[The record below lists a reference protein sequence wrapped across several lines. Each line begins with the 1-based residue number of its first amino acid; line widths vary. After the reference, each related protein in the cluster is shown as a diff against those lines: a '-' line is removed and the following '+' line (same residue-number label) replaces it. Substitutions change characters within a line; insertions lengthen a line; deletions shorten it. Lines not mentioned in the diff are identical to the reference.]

1 MISKLKQKLYFPIAS
16 YFRYFAI
23 KRLAKWNPR
32 IVVVTGSSGK
42 TTLLHMLEAQ
52 IGTNAKYSHH
62 ANSSFGIPFDVLGLQ
77 RKSLQKFEWIGL
89 FILAPLKLFAPIPKE
104 KIYVVEADCDRPGEG
119 KFLAEFL
126 KPELTLWVSTSRT
139 HSMNFDKLV
148 IPTNAEGSHSSASLG
163 MTKKGFTSVEEAIA
177 YEYGYFLEFCQKL
190 AVIDGESALETQQQS
205 RTKATVKALKRAELL
220 KNYSVSADGTNF
232 QLNDKTYLIPGGFL
246 PEESFLEV
254 AMALETVQYLGLPVI
269 DFTKF
274 QMPPGRGTI
283 FEGFK
288 DTAIIDSSYNSN
300 LASATAILHMF
311 SKFPG
316 DKKWAVIGDMLEQG
330 KEEQE
335 EHEKLAEVIS
345 QYDFDKVLLMGPR
358 VSKYTHPKLVSLKG
372 GIVNNLA
379 FETPKEVLNYLALNL
394 QGGETV
400 LFKGARFLEGVIEHL
415 LKNKEDV
422 AKLPRR
428 EKVWQARR
436 KKWGL

>member
-1 MISKLKQKLYFPIAS
+1 MLGTIKQKLYFPIAS

-32 IVVVTGSSGK
+32 IIVVTGSAGK

-52 IGTNAKYSHH
+52 IGPEAKYSHH
-62 ANSSFGIPFDVLGLQ
+62 ANSSFGIPFDILGLQ
-77 RKSLQKFEWIGL
+77 RKTLQKFEWIAL
-89 FILAPLKLFAPIPKE
+89 FLLAPLKLFSKVPKE

-119 KFLAEFL
+119 LFLAEFL
-126 KPELTLWVSTSRT
+126 KPEVVLWVSSSRT
-139 HSMNFDKLV
+139 HSMNFDALV
-148 IPTNAEGSHSSASLG
+148 TEG
-163 MTKKGFTSVEEAIA
+163 TYKSVEEAIA
-177 YEYGYFLEFCQKL
+177 HEYGYFLEYCQKL
-190 AVIDGESALETQQQS
+190 AIIDGESALETQQQS
-205 RTKATVKALKRAELL
+205 RTKAEVKAIKKSETLQ
-220 KNYSVSADGTNF
+220 NYSVSGEGTTF
-232 QLNDKTYLIPGGFL
+232 QINNKSYLFRWSFL

-254 AMALETVQYLGLPVI
+254 AMALETMKYLQMPH
-269 DFTKF
+269 DDSYQKF
-274 QMPPGRGTI
+274 AMPPGRGSI

-288 DTAIIDSSYNSN
+288 DIAIVDSSYNSN
-300 LASATAILHMF
+300 LSSATAVLKMF
-311 SKFPG
+311 DKFPG
-316 DKKWAVIGDMLEQG
+316 EKKWAVIGDMLEQG

-335 EHEKLAEVIS
+335 EHEKLAEVIA
-345 QYDFDKVLLMGPR
+345 QYDFEKVLLMGPR
-358 VSKYTHPKLVSLKG
+358 VKKYTHPKLISLKG

-415 LKNKEDV
+415 LKNKADIM
-422 AKLPRR
+422 KLPRR